1 MHSFEPGGRI
11 KKFKIKRID
20 ACTTTLKMDAAQST
34 SITFAFCNAGQYN
47 DAIYASSTPNS

>member
-34 SITFAFCNAGQYN
+34 AITFAFCNAGQYN